1 MFAPVRTV
9 GPAEPLLSLVEAK
22 AHLRVDHSEEDTL
35 ITSLVA
41 AAEAYLDGW
50 TGVLGRALVTQTWRQ
65 DFEAFE
71 DALRLPLWPVASVSS
86 VTYKDEAGTAQTVSA
101 SNYQLLAD
109 GLGAYVAIKP
119 GLSWPSPGD
128 HLAPVSVTYVAGQA
142 VADVPAAIKHAALLM
157 IGDLY
162 RNRETA
168 AIGAQASEIPMS
180 ATVNAL
186 LAPYRRV
193 GV

>member
-1 MFAPVRTV
+1 MFAPVLITA
-9 GPAEPLLSLVEAK
+9 PAVVLVSASEAK
-22 AHLRVDHSEEDTL
+22 AHLRVDHSEEDSL
-35 ITSLVA
+35 ITSIVSA
-41 AAEAYLDGW
+41 VTAHLDGW

-65 DFEAFE
+65 DYEAFE
-71 DALRLPLWPVASVSS
+71 DRLRLPLWPVASVTS
-86 VTYKDEAGTAQTVSA
+86 VTYRDDEGADQTVSA
-101 SNYQLLAD
+101 SNYTLLRD
-109 GLGAYVAIKP
+109 DLGAYVEIKP
-119 GLSWPSPGD
+119 GLSWPEVGD

-142 VADVPAAIKHAALLM
+142 AADVPAAIKHAAYLM

-168 AIGAQASEIPMS
+168 AIGVQATAIPMS

-193 GV
+193 NV